1 MFHMKASTNSSL
13 FDLPKEVVTISDSLK
28 KACFEA
34 YLIGGCVRDLILK
47 RKPKDWDFTTN
58 ATPEEIAKLFTK
70 TFYENTYGTV
80 GVVTES
86 VEHETLKVVEV
97 TPYRLESGYS
107 DKRRPDSVQWSKK
120 LEDDLQRRDFTIN
133 AIALDIGEKSGSQY
147 KGQITDIYKGQE
159 DLARKTLKTVGDP
172 HDRFSEDTLLMLR
185 AIRISA
191 ELGFSIE

>member
-13 FDLPKEVVTISDSLK
+13 FDLPKEVVTISDTLK
-28 KACFEA
+28 KAGFEA

-58 ATPEEIAKLFTK
+58 ATPEEIAKLFSK

-80 GVVTES
+80 GVVNES
-86 VEHETLKVVEV
+86 VEDETLKVVEV

-107 DKRRPDSVQWSKK
+107 DKRRPDNVQWSKK

-133 AIALDIGEKSGSQY
+133 AIALEVRETSGHLH
-147 KGQITDIYKGQE
+147 KGHLPD
-159 DLARKTLKTVGDP
+159 
-172 HDRFSEDTLLMLR
+172 FSK
-185 AIRISA
+185 
-191 ELGFSIE
+191 